1 MLIFHYLLYFFSDLA
16 DILFVINYDYP
27 DDKQPVN
34 VYLNRIANISSSES
48 TNGYAITFFST
59 KNMSQV
65 QPLIE
70 ILREMD
76 QVRILQISK
85 ETH

>member
-1 MLIFHYLLYFFSDLA
+1 MLNFYYLLYFFSDLA

-59 KNMSQV
+59 KNMLQV

-76 QVRILQISK
+76 QVRILQILK
-85 ETH
+85 